1 MVKKVLIIL
10 VVILLIIG
18 AGVGGYYI
26 CKVSMENNNSENS
39 LNDNKNKNN
48 NENQNNKD
56 NNENKNNIHT
66 NKDDN
71 QNKTNTS
78 VEEKSNI
85 KIKFSNDECL
95 AVGFIPT
102 GKEEE
107 MYKKCFEN
115 QQNENIVKVNNGD
128 AYKFI
133 IIPKDDKIKIKVWS
147 CEIGD
152 DGELYTNNIISE
164 YNKGPILLSTHEFEY
179 IPNVAIEC
187 TNEETGIQ
195 FLLPITFNGYD
206 GKLSLYGNED
216 NVLDISI
223 YEMQ

>member
-48 NENQNNKD
+48 ENQNNKD
-56 NNENKNNIHT
+56 NNENKNNNT
-66 NKDDN
+66 NKGDN

-102 GKEEE
+102 GKEEK

-133 IIPKDDKIKIKVWS
+133 VIPKDDKIKIKVWS

-216 NVLDISI
+216 NVLDISM

>member
-39 LNDNKNKNN
+39 LNDNNNKN

-56 NNENKNNIHT
+56 NNENKNNNT
-66 NKDDN
+66 NKGDN

-102 GKEEE
+102 GKEEK

-133 IIPKDDKIKIKVWS
+133 VIPKDDKIKIKVWS

-195 FLLPITFNGYD
+195 FLLPITFNGND

>member
-39 LNDNKNKNN
+39 LNDNKNKKN

-56 NNENKNNIHT
+56 NNENKNNNT

-71 QNKTNTS
+71 KNKTNTS
-78 VEEKSNI
+78 VQEKSNI

-95 AVGFIPT
+95 AVGFIPP

-115 QQNENIVKVNNGD
+115 QQKENIVKVNNGD

-133 IIPKDDKIKIKVWS
+133 VIPKDDKIKIKVWS

-195 FLLPITFNGYD
+195 FLLPITFNGND

>member
-56 NNENKNNIHT
+56 NNENKNNNT

-102 GKEEE
+102 GKEEK

-195 FLLPITFNGYD
+195 FLLPITFNGND

>member
-48 NENQNNKD
+48 ENQNNKD
-56 NNENKNNIHT
+56 NNENKNNNT
-66 NKDDN
+66 NKGDN

-102 GKEEE
+102 GKEEK

-133 IIPKDDKIKIKVWS
+133 VIPKDDKIKIKVWS

>member
-39 LNDNKNKNN
+39 LNDNKNKKN

-56 NNENKNNIHT
+56 NNENKNNNT
-66 NKDDN
+66 NKGDN
-71 QNKTNTS
+71 QNKTNTP

-102 GKEEE
+102 GKEEK

-133 IIPKDDKIKIKVWS
+133 VIPKDDKIKIKVWS

>member
-39 LNDNKNKNN
+39 LNDNNNKN

-56 NNENKNNIHT
+56 NNENKNNNT
-66 NKDDN
+66 NKGDN

-102 GKEEE
+102 GKEEK

-133 IIPKDDKIKIKVWS
+133 VIPKDDKIKIKVWS

>member
-39 LNDNKNKNN
+39 LNDNKNKKN

-56 NNENKNNIHT
+56 NNENKNNNT
-66 NKDDN
+66 NKGDN

-85 KIKFSNDECL
+85 KIKFSNDEYL

-107 MYKKCFEN
+107 MYKKCFES
-115 QQNENIVKVNNGD
+115 QQNENIIKVNNGD

>member
-1 MVKKVLIIL
+1 MVKKVLITL

-56 NNENKNNIHT
+56 NNENKNNNT

-102 GKEEE
+102 GKEEK

>member
-56 NNENKNNIHT
+56 NNENKNNNT

-102 GKEEE
+102 GKEEK

>member
-39 LNDNKNKNN
+39 LNDNNNKN

-56 NNENKNNIHT
+56 NNENKNNNT
-66 NKDDN
+66 NKGDN

-102 GKEEE
+102 GKEEK

-115 QQNENIVKVNNGD
+115 QQKENIVKVNNGD

-133 IIPKDDKIKIKVWS
+133 VIPKDDKIKIKVWS

-195 FLLPITFNGYD
+195 FLLPITFNGND

>member
-48 NENQNNKD
+48 ENQNNKD
-56 NNENKNNIHT
+56 NNENKNNNT
-66 NKDDN
+66 NKGDN

-102 GKEEE
+102 GKEEK

-115 QQNENIVKVNNGD
+115 QQNENIIKVNNGD

-133 IIPKDDKIKIKVWS
+133 VIPKDDKIKIKVWS

>member
-48 NENQNNKD
+48 ENQNNKD
-56 NNENKNNIHT
+56 NNENKNNNT
-66 NKDDN
+66 NKGDN

-102 GKEEE
+102 GKEEK

-133 IIPKDDKIKIKVWS
+133 VIPKDDKIKIKVWS

-223 YEMQ
+223 YEM

>member
-26 CKVSMENNNSENS
+26 CKVNMENNNSENS

-56 NNENKNNIHT
+56 NNENKNNNT

-78 VEEKSNI
+78 VQEKSNI

-115 QQNENIVKVNNGD
+115 QQNENIIKVNNGD

-187 TNEETGIQ
+187 TNEENGIQ

>member
-48 NENQNNKD
+48 ENQNNKD
-56 NNENKNNIHT
+56 NNENKNNNT
-66 NKDDN
+66 NKGDN

-102 GKEEE
+102 GKEEK

-133 IIPKDDKIKIKVWS
+133 VIPKDDKIKIKVWS

-152 DGELYTNNIISE
+152 DGELYTNNIISG

>member
-56 NNENKNNIHT
+56 NNENKNNNT